1 MEGILTNSNW
11 FKKKGTSGVFS
22 YVNQGWLQAQMDL
35 GALMMARGLFPISQ
49 LGLFCADF
57 ALGHV
62 GPPESQELQ
71 ANILPAQQPQGKQ
84 ALRFP
89 SSVRSLGLKI
99 LPRVSFPT
107 LGPCGLGG

>member
-1 MEGILTNSNW
+1 M
-11 FKKKGTSGVFS
+11 
-22 YVNQGWLQAQMDL
+22 NQGWLQAQLDL
-35 GALMMARGLFPISQ
+35 GALMTARGLVPISQ

-57 ALGHV
+57 ALRQV
-62 GPPESQELQ
+62 GLSECRELQ
-71 ANILPAQQPQGKQ
+71 ANVLPAQQPQGKQ

-89 SSVRSLGLKI
+89 SSIRSLSLKI